1 MPLTVTSFSAGVLVE
16 SLLFRT
22 ARYCTKREVPGMS
35 PPLDPIGAKS
45 LQLPSGVGVF
55 PVRTLI
61 ARSVP
66 DGVAELQ
73 VSAPQL
79 TLWPAPA
86 SKTRE
91 SNVLEAG

>member
-1 MPLTVTSFSAGVLVE
+1 M
-16 SLLFRT
+16 
-22 ARYCTKREVPGMS
+22 
-35 PPLDPIGAKS
+35 
-45 LQLPSGVGVF
+45 
-55 PVRTLI
+55 RTLI
-61 ARSVP
+61 AMSVP

-79 TLWPAPA
+79 TLSPAPA